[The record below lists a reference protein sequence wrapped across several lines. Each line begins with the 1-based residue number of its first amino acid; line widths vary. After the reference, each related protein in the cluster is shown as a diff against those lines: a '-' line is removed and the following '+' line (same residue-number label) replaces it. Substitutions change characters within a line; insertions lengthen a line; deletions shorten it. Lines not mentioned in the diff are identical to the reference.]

1 MTDDWSEATA
11 ELWARAAHPLR
22 RDARAAAPA
31 GLPAAAPVAHAP
43 REGAAVHRGLLIAG
57 FAFIAV
63 IGLAATTVGILTSG
77 IGPSVTADAA
87 ASRHGTTSLLAER
100 GVPSVTDDEQE
111 AQADAGDAGDAGA
124 AADPSTPTDPDAA
137 ADGAAGAPVDAG
149 GAPPASGPGSSAP
162 GPGASDPGPADP
174 GPANP
179 GPTNPG
185 PTNPGPTTP
194 TNPVPS
200 DPTPPAPV
208 PPAAPKPLAF
218 TGITPNYALN
228 ILGLKLLA
236 SYTLSLSGQPGAKA
250 AVTYGGLPAG
260 TVTFDSGGRASL
272 VVGASLLGLSNP
284 MIGASYSDGTAGA
297 AIHARR
303 DSI

>member
-1 MTDDWSEATA
+1 MVKGVCVMTDDWSEATA
-11 ELWARAAHPLR
+11 ELWARTAHPLR

-31 GLPAAAPVAHAP
+31 GLPAATPIAHAP
-43 REGAAVHRGLLIAG
+43 QEVAVVHRGLLIAG

-77 IGPSVTADAA
+77 VGAGVTADAS
-87 ASRHGTTSLLAER
+87 ASRHGATSLLAER
-100 GVPSVTDDEQE
+100 GVPSAADDEPE
-111 AQADAGDAGDAGA
+111 GPADAGDAGAST
-124 AADPSTPTDPDAA
+124 DPSTATDPDAP
-137 ADGAAGAPVDAG
+137 ADGVANAPVDAG
-149 GAPPASGPGSSAP
+149 GAPPASGPGSSVP
-162 GPGASDPGPADP
+162 GTGPSDPGPADP

-185 PTNPGPTTP
+185 PTTP

-200 DPTPPAPV
+200 DPAPPAPA

-228 ILGLKLLA
+228 ILGIKLLA

-297 AIHARR
+297 AIQARR